1 MIYPDGSGRPFAPA
15 EEGRRVVPI
24 EHDGREIA
32 ALDYDAALDDDPE
45 LVEAVTAAAT
55 IALEN
60 ELLHEESATRL
71 AELQASRERIVTAGD
86 TERRRL
92 ERNLHDGAQQRLVA
106 LAMQLRL
113 IEHQIHDDP
122 AAAERLVKS
131 ASEELALSIGRAA
144 RARARH
150 PPGRARS
157 WARAGAANA
166 RRAGDRSR
174 PACRYEDPQRLP
186 ETVEIAA
193 YFVASEALANV
204 AKYAQAKTAA
214 VQRDAHERHRGGRDL
229 RRRHRRR
236 RRVARLGP
244 ARARRSRRGARRPAA
259 RAEPTRARHD
269 RQGGAAVRV
278 VIADDSL
285 LVREGI
291 ASLLRRAGF
300 DVVAE
305 ADDGD
310 QLVAAV
316 DEHVPDAVVVDVRMP
331 PTHTEEGLEA
341 ARAIR
346 SRHPRVGILI
356 LSQQVEVGLAMRA
369 LVENPQGLGY
379 LLKERVTDIEDFAR
393 TLRHVAAGGSALDPQ
408 IVSSL
413 LADPRGDGPLSTLT
427 PREHEVLELVAEG
440 RTNKAIADRMGVS
453 QRAVTKHVTSIF
465 SKLDLPP
472 GEDDHRRIL
481 AVLTFLRR

>member
-1 MIYPDGSGRPFAPA
+1 M
-15 EEGRRVVPI
+15 
-24 EHDGREIA
+24 
-32 ALDYDAALDDDPE
+32 
-45 LVEAVTAAAT
+45 
-55 IALEN
+55 
-60 ELLHEESATRL
+60 
-71 AELQASRERIVTAGD
+71 
-86 TERRRL
+86 
-92 ERNLHDGAQQRLVA
+92 
-106 LAMQLRL
+106 
-113 IEHQIHDDP
+113 
-122 AAAERLVKS
+122 
-131 ASEELALSIGRAA
+131 
-144 RARARH
+144 
-150 PPGRARS
+150 
-157 WARAGAANA
+157 
-166 RRAGDRSR
+166 
-174 PACRYEDPQRLP
+174 
-186 ETVEIAA
+186 
-193 YFVASEALANV
+193 
-204 AKYAQAKTAA
+204 
-214 VQRDAHERHRGGRDL
+214 
-229 RRRHRRR
+229 
-236 RRVARLGP
+236 
-244 ARARRSRRGARRPAA
+244 
-259 RAEPTRARHD
+259 
-269 RQGGAAVRV
+269 RV

-291 ASLLRRAGF
+291 VSLLRRAGF

-310 QLVAAV
+310 QLV
-316 DEHVPDAVVVDVRMP
+316 PRSTSTC
-331 PTHTEEGLEA
+331 PTRSWSTCACPRRTRRRACEA
-341 ARAIR
+341 ARTIR